1 MRQDAAQFA
10 TITGVVPCRGRA
22 RDGLTRR
29 QSETLTE
36 NTYMPS
42 VHSLPILATLGLDPE
57 HDLQAVLQ
65 AATDH
70 LWMHAS
76 PWQALTTCPDRRLLV
91 SGHGCTVVD
100 AHGREYL
107 DALSGLWLVNVG
119 HGRSAIAEAMAQ
131 QAKTLAYA
139 SASRATTLPAIQLA
153 TLLARLT
160 PGDLSSVFFSGG
172 GSEAVESAL
181 KIARQYHTLRGEPER
196 YKVIARRG
204 SYHGATYGAMS
215 VSGAPRSV
223 DPYYSPL
230 LPGALTVSAPYCYRC
245 DYRKTYPAC
254 EVYCADAIAD
264 LMVYENPRTVAAVI
278 AEPIS
283 AACGVV
289 VPPAEYFPRLRDI
302 CDRHGVL
309 LIFDEIITGFG
320 RTGTMFAAEHW
331 GVVPDIMALAKGLS
345 SGYAPIA
352 ATVCRTHIARQFDSA
367 QGKALA
373 HLLTFGGQAVACAA
387 ALANLDIIVQEQLVE
402 NAAQQGQ
409 YLLAQLQQVAA
420 RHPSVGDVRGLGLLC
435 ALELVKDRRTK
446 EPFAAEGP
454 EISRLLEIL
463 AELGMLTRA
472 DTNLYLAPPL
482 CIQRHEV
489 DRLVAMVEA
498 GLSRFEQEC
507 SYL

>member
-1 MRQDAAQFA
+1 M
-10 TITGVVPCRGRA
+10 
-22 RDGLTRR
+22 
-29 QSETLTE
+29 TE

>member
-1 MRQDAAQFA
+1 MLHNLLRSQKLCHA
-10 TITGVVPCRGRA
+10 GVGP
-22 RDGLTRR
+22 RDCLTRR

-36 NTYMPS
+36 NTYMSS

-76 PWQALTTCPDRRLLV
+76 PWQALTTCADRRLLV
-91 SGHGCTVVD
+91 SGHGCMVVD
-100 AHGREYL
+100 ADGREYL

-119 HGRSAIAEAMAQ
+119 HGRSTIAEAMAQ

-181 KIARQYHTLRGEPER
+181 KITRQYHTLRGEPER

-215 VSGAPRSV
+215 VSGAPHSV

-230 LPGALTVSAPYCYRC
+230 VPGGLTVSAPYCYRC

-254 EVYCADAIAD
+254 EVYCVDAIED
-264 LMVYENPRTVAAVI
+264 LIVYENPCSVAAVI

-331 GVVPDIMALAKGLS
+331 GVVPDIMTLAKGLS

-352 ATVCRTHIARQFDSA
+352 ATICRTHIARQFDSA

-387 ALANLDIIVQEQLVE
+387 ALANLDIIVQEQLVQ

-409 YLLAQLQQVAA
+409 HLLAQLQQVAA
-420 RHPSVGDVRGLGLLC
+420 RHPTVGDVRGLGLLC

-446 EPFAAEGP
+446 EPFVPEGP

-463 AELGMLTRA
+463 ADLGMLTRA

-489 DRLVAMVEA
+489 DRLVTMVDA
-498 GLSRFEQEC
+498 GLARFEQEC

>member
-1 MRQDAAQFA
+1 MPDA
-10 TITGVVPCRGRA
+10 
-22 RDGLTRR
+22 
-29 QSETLTE
+29 
-36 NTYMPS
+36 
-42 VHSLPILATLGLDPE
+42 HSLAIVTTLGLDPA
-57 HDLQAVLQ
+57 HDLDAVFQ
-65 AATDH
+65 AAADH
-70 LWMHAS
+70 VWLHAS
-76 PWQALTTCPDRRLLV
+76 PWQALTTCSDRRLLI
-91 SGHGCTVVD
+91 SGNGCTVVD
-100 AHGREYL
+100 VHGRAYL
-107 DALSGLWLVNVG
+107 DALSGLWLVTVG
-119 HGRSAIAEAMAQ
+119 HGRRAIAEAMAR
-131 QAKTLAYA
+131 QAQTLAYA
-139 SASRATTLPAIQLA
+139 SASRATTLPTIQLA

-160 PGDLSSVFFSGG
+160 PGDLSTVLFSSG

-181 KIARQYHTLRGEPER
+181 KITRQYHALRGEPER
-196 YKVIARRG
+196 YKIIARRG

-215 VSGAPRSV
+215 VSGAPQSV

-230 LPGALTVSAPYCYRC
+230 VPGAYTVSAPYCYRC

-254 EVYCADAIAD
+254 EVYCVEAIED
-264 LMVYENPRTVAAVI
+264 LIVHENPRTVAAVI

-320 RTGTMFAAEHW
+320 RTGKMFAAEHW
-331 GVVPDIMALAKGLS
+331 DVVPDIMTLAKGLS

-352 ATVCRTHIARQFDSA
+352 ATICRAHIARQFNST

-387 ALANLDIIVQEQLVE
+387 ALANLDILVQESLVD

-409 YLLAQLQQVAA
+409 YLLSQLQQVAT
-420 RHPSVGDVRGLGLLC
+420 RHPTVGDVRGLGLLC
-435 ALELVKDRRTK
+435 ALELVKDRRTR

-454 EISRLLEIL
+454 ESTRLLEIL

-489 DRLVAMVEA
+489 ERLVTMVDA
-498 GLSRFEQEC
+498 GLTRFEQEC
-507 SYL
+507 IYL

>member
-1 MRQDAAQFA
+1 MPHNLLRSQQLSHA
-10 TITGVVPCRGRA
+10 GVWPRGC
-22 RDGLTRR
+22 LTRR
-29 QSETLTE
+29 QRETLTE
-36 NTYMPS
+36 NTDMSS

-76 PWQALTTCPDRRLLV
+76 PWQALTTCADRRLLV
-91 SGHGCTVVD
+91 SGHGCMVVD
-100 AHGREYL
+100 ADGREYL

-119 HGRSAIAEAMAQ
+119 HGRSTIAEAMAQ
-131 QAKTLAYA
+131 QAKILAYA

-181 KIARQYHTLRGEPER
+181 KIARQYHALRGEPER

-215 VSGAPRSV
+215 VSGAPHSV

-230 LPGALTVSAPYCYRC
+230 VPGGLTVSAPYCYRC

-254 EVYCADAIAD
+254 EVYCVDAIED
-264 LMVYENPRTVAAVI
+264 LIVYENPRSVAAVI

-331 GVVPDIMALAKGLS
+331 GVVPDIMTLAKGLS

-352 ATVCRTHIARQFDSA
+352 ATICRTHIARQFDSA

-387 ALANLDIIVQEQLVE
+387 ALANLDIIVQEQLVQ

-420 RHPSVGDVRGLGLLC
+420 RHPTVGDVRGLGLLC
-435 ALELVKDRRTK
+435 ALELVKDRRTR
-446 EPFAAEGP
+446 EPFVPEGP

-463 AELGMLTRA
+463 ADLGMLTRA

-489 DRLVAMVEA
+489 DRLLTMVDA
-498 GLSRFEQEC
+498 GLARFEQEC